1 MNSEFKDI
9 FETINQMHKKYN
21 SKEYLENLDK
31 FSTDSKDLEQI
42 LEKYN
47 VNKPIEK
54 NKKIKLFKKAQKS

>member
-1 MNSEFKDI
+1 MNNEFNDI
-9 FETINQMHKKYN
+9 FETINRMHKKYN

-47 VNKPIEK
+47 VNKTIVK
-54 NKKIKLFKKAQKS
+54 HKKTKLFKKTQKS